1 MTEKTI
7 KLAEEYAGW
16 QKIIKKYQ
24 APDVKRGTWQII
36 NSFGGL
42 LLGWLLMYFALQFVG
57 IWLALLLAI
66 PTAGC
71 LVRIFI
77 IQHDCGHGSFM
88 KSKKANDWIGGICG
102 IFTLTPYKLW
112 RRSHA
117 IHHAHHADLDDRG
130 IGDIWTLTV
139 DEYLEASIWKK
150 IAYRVFRNPFF
161 LFGIAPAIQFII
173 LSRFHY
179 GMGSK
184 RNKQN
189 NISLLATNAGLFLL
203 LFIPYLFLRLQ
214 TVLILWLPVALIASS
229 AGTWLFY
236 VQHQFEDTYWEHK
249 PEWDYTL
256 AAMAGSSY
264 YELPKILQWFT
275 GNIGFHHIHHLS
287 PRIPNYNL
295 QACHEENEIMQRVVK
310 LTLWTSFETVFLS
323 LWDESSRTLVT
334 FRQALRLQ
342 V

>member
-1 MTEKTI
+1 MNEKNVTRV
-7 KLAEEYAGW
+7 EEFAGW
-16 QKIIKKYQ
+16 QKVIKKYQ
-24 APDVKRGTWQII
+24 TPDVSRGTWQMI

-42 LLGWLLMYFALQFVG
+42 FAGWVLMYVALQFVG
-57 IWLALLLAI
+57 IWLALLLAV
-66 PTAGC
+66 PTAGF

-88 KSKKANDWIGGICG
+88 KSKKANDRIGAISGV
-102 IFTLTPYKLW
+102 FTLTPYKLW

-130 IGDIWTLTV
+130 TGDIWTLTV
-139 DEYLEASIWKK
+139 EEYLDAPTWEK

-161 LFGIAPAIQFII
+161 LFGLAPIFQFII
-173 LSRFHY
+173 LSRFHF
-179 GMGSK
+179 GMGSE
-184 RNKQN
+184 RNKKN
-189 NISLLATNAGLFLL
+189 NTSLIATNLGLFLL
-203 LFIPYLFLRLQ
+203 LFLPSLVIGFQ
-214 TVLILWLPVALIASS
+214 AVLILWLPVAIIASS
-229 AGTWLFY
+229 AGTWMFY

-264 YELPKILQWFT
+264 YELPKLLQWFT

-295 QACHEENEIMQRVVK
+295 QACHEENEIMQQVVK
-310 LTLWTSFETVFLS
+310 LTLWSSLETSFLA
-323 LWDESSRTLVT
+323 LWDEGSRTLIT
-334 FRQALRLQ
+334 FRQAVQLQ
-342 V
+342 S